1 MNVSY
6 IYNYLLFFYMA
17 NKNPEK
23 IVMSVGGNA
32 LTLGPDKETVEDQ
45 NKAAGV
51 AAKIVA
57 AVFNSK
63 VKLALTHGNGPQV
76 GFILRRFE
84 HALKAG
90 ILHPVPLDAIDAD
103 TQGAIGYMLERLIYN
118 ELINLDPALAV
129 QIATLVTQILVDPND
144 PAFANP
150 DKPIGSW
157 LTQEE
162 AIHHTSEDGWTIRE
176 LKPQNERGYRR
187 VVPSPKPMGVVNVE
201 AIKHNFSAGFL
212 TICGGGGGVPVM
224 RKSDGTLVGVEGV
237 IDKDRT
243 TALIARLIG
252 ARLMAVLTATAGV
265 IAPDDFRKHGT
276 DGPVIPVMTTGEARD
291 ILPYLQAGSMGPKVE
306 ACVAFTEATGEPS
319 LITDFD
325 HALSAITEGR
335 GGTRIIY
342 A

>member
-1 MNVSY
+1 
-6 IYNYLLFFYMA
+6 
-17 NKNPEK
+17 
-23 IVMSVGGNA
+23 
-32 LTLGPDKETVEDQ
+32 
-45 NKAAGV
+45 
-51 AAKIVA
+51 
-57 AVFNSK
+57 
-63 VKLALTHGNGPQV
+63 
-76 GFILRRFE
+76 
-84 HALKAG
+84 
-90 ILHPVPLDAIDAD
+90 
-103 TQGAIGYMLERLIYN
+103 
-118 ELINLDPALAV
+118 
-129 QIATLVTQILVDPND
+129 
-144 PAFANP
+144 
-150 DKPIGSW
+150 
-157 LTQEE
+157 
-162 AIHHTSEDGWTIRE
+162 
-176 LKPQNERGYRR
+176 
-187 VVPSPKPMGVVNVE
+187 
-201 AIKHNFSAGFL
+201 
-212 TICGGGGGVPVM
+212 M